1 MSNITLCI
9 YKDKT
14 LSEILDEIK
23 EYLNISVEYFEN
35 INQIK
40 EFKNTSPKKVLLIE
54 VVYFQELNK
63 LKSFIKNPIVFLK
76 KKDVSNNRLKNIENQ
91 ITLPTSLNFLV
102 EKCKILY
109 LKYEFSTKSNIQI
122 KDYILNI
129 NSREIHK
136 NKKKLKL
143 TERENNFLLY
153 LYNSSKSQKIS
164 TILKTVWGYSSNIET
179 HTVETHVHRLRK
191 KFENKFND
199 NSLIRI
205 DKDGYYIR

>member
-9 YKDKT
+9 YKDKI

-23 EYLNISVEYFEN
+23 EYLNISVEYFDN
-35 INQIK
+35 VNQIK
-40 EFKNTSPKKVLLIE
+40 EFKNTSSKKILLTE
-54 VVYFQELNK
+54 VIYFQELNR

-76 KKDVSNNRLKNIENQ
+76 KKDILNNKFKNIENQ
-91 ITLPTSLNFLV
+91 ITLPTSLNFLIK
-102 EKCKILY
+102 KCKILY
-109 LKYEFSTKSNIQI
+109 LKYEFSAKSNIQI
-122 KDYILNI
+122 KDYILNT
-129 NSREIHK
+129 NSRIIHK

-143 TERENNFLLY
+143 TERENDFLLY